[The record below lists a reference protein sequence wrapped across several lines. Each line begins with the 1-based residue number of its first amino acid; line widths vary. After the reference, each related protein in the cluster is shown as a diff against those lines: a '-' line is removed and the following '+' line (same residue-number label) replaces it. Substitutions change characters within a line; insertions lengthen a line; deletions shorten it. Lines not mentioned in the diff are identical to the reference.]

1 MNKFD
6 TKAVRALLVT
16 ESKFITELLDK
27 RNFPVAGNDDSD
39 MMNGSSE
46 QTSGIHS
53 KKKAK
58 LLAAHNKGTARARSL
73 EELHDKL
80 QALRGKKLGYKDK
93 LLKKGLKNRALK
105 KQKKDDRRGKK
116 NLISTSVDDDRE
128 FESKPKPQKPIYN
141 SEGKMVFSRFDF
153 SESGFKDKVKG
164 REERDPHKV
173 LRKIEKQNEKLKE
186 LELKGE
192 TEKLTE
198 IREKIAWNNALSR
211 CEGVKVKDNPTLLK
225 KTIKKETK
233 RKQKSKKNWAARM
246 EGIKNRQEERQKK
259 RTENIEARKKH
270 VKMNKLK
277 RAAKRGRIIPGF

>member
-1 MNKFD
+1 M
-6 TKAVRALLVT
+6 
-16 ESKFITELLDK
+16 
-27 RNFPVAGNDDSD
+27 
-39 MMNGSSE
+39 
-46 QTSGIHS
+46 
-53 KKKAK
+53 
-58 LLAAHNKGTARARSL
+58 
-73 EELHDKL
+73 
-80 QALRGKKLGYKDK
+80 GYKDK

-105 KQKKDDRRGKK
+105 KQKKDDRREKK

-128 FESKPKPQKPIYN
+128 FENKPKPQKPIYN

-164 REERDPHKV
+164 REERDPRKV

-233 RKQKSKKNWAARM
+233 RKEKSKKNWAARM
-246 EGIKNRQEERQKK
+246 EGIKNQQEERQKK

>member
-1 MNKFD
+1 MLF
-6 TKAVRALLVT
+6 VT
-16 ESKFITELLDK
+16 
-27 RNFPVAGNDDSD
+27 FP
-39 MMNGSSE
+39 
-46 QTSGIHS
+46 
-53 KKKAK
+53 
-58 LLAAHNKGTARARSL
+58 
-73 EELHDKL
+73 
-80 QALRGKKLGYKDK
+80 GKKLGYKDK

-105 KQKKDDRRGKK
+105 KQKKDDRRGRK
-116 NLISTSVDDDRE
+116 NLISTSVDHDRE
-128 FESKPKPQKPIYN
+128 FENKPKPLKPIYN

-153 SESGFKDKVKG
+153 SESGFKGKVKG
-164 REERDPHKV
+164 REDRDPHKI

-225 KTIKKETK
+225 KTIKKEIK
-233 RKQKSKKNWAARM
+233 RKQKSKKNWATRM
-246 EGIKNRQEERQKK
+246 EGIKNQQEERQKK
-259 RTENIEARKKH
+259 RMENIEARKKH

>member
-1 MNKFD
+1 
-6 TKAVRALLVT
+6 
-16 ESKFITELLDK
+16 
-27 RNFPVAGNDDSD
+27 
-39 MMNGSSE
+39 
-46 QTSGIHS
+46 
-53 KKKAK
+53 
-58 LLAAHNKGTARARSL
+58 
-73 EELHDKL
+73 
-80 QALRGKKLGYKDK
+80 LGYKDK

-105 KQKKDDRRGKK
+105 KQKKDDRREKK

-128 FESKPKPQKPIYN
+128 FENKPKPQKPIYN